1 MSHAT
6 ATPDSTAVRTALWRA
21 LHLEVDAPP
30 HVLDD
35 RIGLQLAGTDS
46 DWRQRPD
53 MNEYATPG
61 VRASIVARA
70 RFIEDLVTE
79 QAGHGIGQYVLLGA
93 GLNTFAQRRPEI
105 ASRITVFEVDQPG
118 PQAWKRQRLVE
129 LGFGIPEWLR
139 LVPVDFETTSWW
151 DGLLANGFD
160 AYKPTV
166 VASLGVSMYLTREAT
181 TATLRQSASLAPG
194 STLAMTFM
202 QPVELVEPGEHVIH
216 RATDAAARA
225 SGTPFI
231 SYYAPDEILAVA
243 RDAGFKTAR
252 HVTAADYTQRYFAD
266 RTDGLRPFTTEEL
279 LAATT

>member
-35 RIGLQLAGTDS
+35 RIGLQLAGPDP

-79 QAGHGIGQYVLLGA
+79 EAGHGVDQYVQLGA
-93 GLNTFAQRRPEI
+93 GLDTFAQRRPEI

-151 DGLLANGFD
+151 DGLLENGFG
-160 AYKPTV
+160 ATAPTV

-181 TATLRQSASLAPG
+181 AATLRQSAALAPG

-202 QPVELVEPGEHVIH
+202 QPLELVDPEEQAMH

-231 SYYAPDEILAVA
+231 SYYAPAEILAMA

-252 HVTAADYTQRYFAD
+252 HVSAADYTQRYFAD

-279 LAATT
+279 LVATT